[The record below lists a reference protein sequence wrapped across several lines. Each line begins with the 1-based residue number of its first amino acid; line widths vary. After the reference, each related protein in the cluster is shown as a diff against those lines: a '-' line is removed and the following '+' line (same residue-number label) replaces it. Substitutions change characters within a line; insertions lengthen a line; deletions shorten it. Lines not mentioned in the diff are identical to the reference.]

1 MGNPTVTP
9 FVETFRDG
17 GFIVTPMNAGH
28 MSFDQVSLTGGVKVN
43 AGTVLG
49 QVTSA
54 LTAVAAALGTNVGNG
69 AFSAITPQA
78 APATMVGVYGVLFTV
93 PNATGF
99 TVTAPD
105 GTTAVGI
112 PGVAF
117 SALGIGFTITAGG
130 TPFVVNDSFTVTTV
144 GSVGV
149 PGISSATGTN
159 NTGNG
164 TLGTLTAQ
172 GYAAKPGNYA
182 LEMLSATTYEMHDP
196 AGLTVGRGATGV
208 AYKSGGLAF
217 TLTAGSTPF
226 TANDTFIITVAAG
239 SGKFKPWSPGNADGS
254 GAVAGILYA
263 TKDVTLVDKAA
274 TNVAR
279 LIEVNASELVWP
291 AGASA
296 ATIAAGIAGLK
307 ALTIIAR

>member
-17 GFIVTPMNAGH
+17 GFIVTPLNAGH
-28 MSFDQVSLTGGVKVN
+28 MSFDQVSLTGAAKVN

-49 QVTSA
+49 QVTEA
-54 LTAVAAALGTNVGNG
+54 AAAAVVAAALGTNVGNG
-69 AFSAITPQA
+69 TFGAITPQA
-78 APATMVGVYGVLFTV
+78 APATMVGAYVAVFTA
-93 PNATGF
+93 PTAF

-105 GTTAVGI
+105 GTTASGTT
-112 PGVAF
+112 GVAF

-130 TPFVVNDSFTVTTV
+130 TPFALNDSFTITTV
-144 GSVGV
+144 GTVGT
-149 PGISSATGTN
+149 PGISSVAGS

-182 LEMLSATTYEMHDP
+182 LEMESATTFVVYDP
-196 AGLTVGRGATGV
+196 AGVTVGRGATGV

-217 TLTAGSTPF
+217 TLTAGGTPF
-226 TANDTFIITVAAG
+226 AASDTFILTVAAG

-254 GAVAGILYA
+254 GIVAGILYA
-263 TKDVTLVDKAA
+263 TKDVTLADKAA

-279 LIEVNASELVWP
+279 LVEVNASELVWP

-296 ATIAAGIAGLK
+296 AIIAAGIAGLK